1 MLYFSIQNARG
12 GRERSPRLRGGLR
25 TDGFMLGSWS
35 DHARIMVGSAA
46 HWK

>member
-12 GRERSPRLRGGLR
+12 GLETSVARRVAD
-25 TDGFMLGSWS
+25 DGFILGSWS
-35 DHARIMVGSAA
+35 DPARIQLGSAP